1 MRDEEARRRATAR
14 RALALRIARHVV
26 GGLLTG
32 AAAGYLAALVLPR
45 RYPAPAGSYRAPI
58 PPSAG
63 LASEVR

>member
-1 MRDEEARRRATAR
+1 MRGEECRERSAAR
-14 RALALRIARHVV
+14 RALALRIARHVL

-32 AAAGYLAALVLPR
+32 AAAGYVAALVLPR

-63 LASEVR
+63 LTSEAR